1 MSSAVKLSLMLILLG
16 EIAIA
21 ARAQVVPLP
30 ADAPTGGIQLDV
42 TPWRSSVYVDGA
54 RKGRVEEFRG
64 YFRPLVLTAGVHE
77 IAIVERGYQ
86 PLIFTVMV
94 TPGRTQTYRATLDD
108 GLVP

>member
-1 MSSAVKLSLMLILLG
+1 MSSAVKLILTLILFG
-16 EIAIA
+16 EVAIA
-21 ARAQVVPLP
+21 SRAQVVPLP

-42 TPWRSSVYVDGA
+42 TPRRSLVYVDGA
-54 RKGRVEEFRG
+54 LKGRVDEFRG
-64 YFRPLVLTAGVHE
+64 YFRPLTLTAGVHE
-77 IAIVERGYQ
+77 IAIIERGYH